1 MKFKLIVFDWDGTL
15 MDSEARIV
23 SCIQAAFA
31 DIGESAPSR
40 EAARDVIGLGLEE
53 AMTVLWP
60 DGGVL
65 QRRKLVDRYRY
76 HFLGANETE
85 TSLFPGAREVL
96 TVLEQRG
103 HLLAVAT
110 GKSRRG
116 LNTSLLRTGLMGR
129 FHATRCADE
138 TFSKP
143 NPEMLYQLMSA
154 LGVKGA
160 ETLMVGD
167 TEYDM
172 QMAANAG
179 VSALAVCYGVHAPAR
194 LVRHRPLDCLHHLQE
209 IPAWLEQSAAA

>member
-1 MKFKLIVFDWDGTL
+1 MRFKLIVFDWDGTL

-31 DIGESAPSR
+31 DVGEPPPRR
-40 EAARDVIGLGLEE
+40 EVARDVIGLGLDE

-60 DGGVL
+60 DGGVA

-76 HFLGANETE
+76 HFLGSNETE
-85 TSLFPGAREVL
+85 SSLFDGARDLVAAL
-96 TVLEQRG
+96 GEQG
-103 HLLAVAT
+103 FLLAVAT

-116 LNTSLLRTGLMGR
+116 LESALVGTGLKGY

-143 NPEMLYQLMSA
+143 HPEMLLQLMAELAMDKS
-154 LGVKGA
+154 

-172 QMAANAG
+172 EMANNAG
-179 VSALAVCYGVHAPAR
+179 VDALAVCYGVHPPQR
-194 LVRHRPLDCLHHLQE
+194 LLKHRPLDCLADLRD
-209 IPAWLEQSAAA
+209 ISCWLERGAAG